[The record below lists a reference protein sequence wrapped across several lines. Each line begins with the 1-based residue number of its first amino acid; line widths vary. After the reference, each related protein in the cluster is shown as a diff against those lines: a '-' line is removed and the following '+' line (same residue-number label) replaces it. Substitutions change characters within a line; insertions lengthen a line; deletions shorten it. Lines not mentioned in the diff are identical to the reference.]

1 MAEEFIDRISDRHD
15 APFTF
20 SDVHTQAGSL
30 DLSARVNDEERNAHF
45 NISATA
51 DSMTIIPKRNSS
63 WKSIL
68 KFYYYFTQTV
78 DQQSQLRLFR
88 EVEDA
93 KAA

>member
-1 MAEEFIDRISDRHD
+1 
-15 APFTF
+15 
-20 SDVHTQAGSL
+20 
-30 DLSARVNDEERNAHF
+30 
-45 NISATA
+45 
-51 DSMTIIPKRNSS
+51 MTIIPKRNSS